1 MVRGVQEELEPR
13 EISRLTLSAYD
24 QLADAYREET
34 YTRERSADYELF
46 FRNLAGVRPL
56 DLLDV
61 GCGPGR
67 DLKHFHTLGH
77 RAVGLDG
84 SARFVAMAQ
93 ANSGCHVLHQ
103 DLVTLDLPAS
113 CFDGVFASA
122 SLFHVPLT
130 ALPGVLVALQQ
141 SLRPGG
147 ILFTLNPRGQDEQGW
162 VGDQYC
168 GYLRLATWR
177 RCMRAAGLSLS
188 EYEYR
193 PTGVPRRRQQWIASV
208 WGRTQ

>member
-1 MVRGVQEELEPR
+1 MVRDVQEEIEPR

-46 FRNLAGVRPL
+46 FRHLAGVGPL

-67 DLKHFHTLGH
+67 DLKHFRCLGH

-84 SARFVAMAQ
+84 STRFVAMAQ
-93 ANSGCHVLHQ
+93 AYSGCPVLHQ
-103 DLVTLDLPAS
+103 DLVALDLPTS

-130 ALPGVLVALQQ
+130 VLPGVLVALQK

-147 ILFTLNPRGQDEQGW
+147 ILFALNPRGQDEQGW
-162 VGDQYC
+162 VGDQHC

-177 RCMRAAGLSLS
+177 RCMRAAGLSLI

-193 PTGVPRRRQQWIASV
+193 PTGVPRRRQQWLASV